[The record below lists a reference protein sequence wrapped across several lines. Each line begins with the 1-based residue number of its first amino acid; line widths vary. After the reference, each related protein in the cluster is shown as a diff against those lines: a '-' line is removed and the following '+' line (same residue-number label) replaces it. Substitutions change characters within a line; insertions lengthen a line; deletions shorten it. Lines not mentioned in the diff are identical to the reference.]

1 MAVIAVAGGTGN
13 VGRTLVE
20 AIVATGKHDVRI
32 LARKANLDLEK
43 DVGASIIVVDYAN
56 VEATTKALEDNN
68 VHTVISAINMMPPP
82 GQVPQE
88 IELIRAAD
96 ASKTTKRIVSS
107 GWGIPHN
114 SNQRI
119 GSVPN
124 KIKARAFL
132 ENETK
137 DLEYAVVHNGF
148 FLDYW
153 APQAEKS
160 NMTPFTLFIDIPND
174 SAAIPGSGNVPSAFT
189 HTRDVAKF
197 VAAALDLKKWDN
209 DLFIVGDKVTWNE
222 FLKLAEDAKGES
234 SNRRGLLYSSL
245 IKKNTGTKFNVAYD
259 SAEKLKAGQT
269 TELPGQI
276 PAYPFFPKEAYQA
289 LAGTFGWWFE
299 NGTFDIPPPGKKTL
313 NEIFPE
319 IKAWKVKEI
328 LDKAWKKA

>member
-13 VGRTLVE
+13 VGRTIVE
-20 AIVATGKHDVRI
+20 AIVAAGKHEVKI
-32 LARKANLDLEK
+32 LARKMLTKAKANPDLEK
-43 DVGASIIVVDYAN
+43 EVGASIIVVDYAN

-68 VHTVISAINMMPPP
+68 VHT
-82 GQVPQE
+82 
-88 IELIRAAD
+88 
-96 ASKTTKRIVSS
+96 
-107 GWGIPHN
+107 
-114 SNQRI
+114 
-119 GSVPN
+119 
-124 KIKARAFL
+124 ARAFL

-209 DLFIVGDKVTWNE
+209 DLYIVGDKVTWNE
-222 FLKLAEDAKGES
+222 FLKLAEDAK
-234 SNRRGLLYSSL
+234 
-245 IKKNTGTKFNVAYD
+245 GTKFNVAYD

-299 NGTFDIPPPGKKTL
+299 NGTFDIPPSGKKTL
-313 NEIFPE
+313 NELFPE

>member
-1 MAVIAVAGGTGN
+1 MAIIAVAGGTGN
-13 VGRTLVE
+13 VGRTIVE
-20 AIVATGKHDVRI
+20 AIVATGKHDVKI
-32 LARKANLDLEK
+32 LARKANTDLEK
-43 DVGASIIVVDYAN
+43 EVGASIIVVDYAN

-96 ASKTTKRIVSS
+96 ASKTTKRIISS

-114 SNQRI
+114 ESQI
-119 GSVPN
+119 KELGSVPN
-124 KIKARAFL
+124 KLKARAFL

-160 NMTPFTLFIDIPND
+160 NMTPFTLFIDIPNV

-209 DLFIVGDKVTWNE
+209 DLYIVGDKVTWNE
-222 FLKLAEDAKGES
+222 FLKLAEDAK
-234 SNRRGLLYSSL
+234 
-245 IKKNTGTKFNVAYD
+245 GTKFNVAYD

-299 NGTFDIPPPGKKTL
+299 NGTFDIPPSGKKTL
-313 NEIFPE
+313 NELFPE

>member
-13 VGRTLVE
+13 VGRTIVE
-20 AIVATGKHDVRI
+20 AIVAAGKHEVKI
-32 LARKANLDLEK
+32 LARKMLTKAKANPDLEK
-43 DVGASIIVVDYAN
+43 EVGASIIVVDYAN

-96 ASKTTKRIVSS
+96 ASKTTKRIISS

-114 SNQRI
+114 ESQTKEL

-124 KIKARAFL
+124 KLKARAFL
-132 ENETK
+132 ENVTK

-209 DLFIVGDKVTWNE
+209 DLYIVGDKVTWNE
-222 FLKLAEDAKGES
+222 FLKLAEDAK
-234 SNRRGLLYSSL
+234 
-245 IKKNTGTKFNVAYD
+245 GTKFNVAYD

-299 NGTFDIPPPGKKTL
+299 NGTFDMPPSGKKTL
-313 NEIFPE
+313 NELFPE

>member
-13 VGRTLVE
+13 VGRTIVE
-20 AIVATGKHDVRI
+20 AIVAAGKHEVKI
-32 LARKANLDLEK
+32 LARKMLTKAKANPDLEK
-43 DVGASIIVVDYAN
+43 EVGASIIVVDYAN

-114 SNQRI
+114 ESQTKEL

-124 KIKARAFL
+124 KLKARAFL

-209 DLFIVGDKVTWNE
+209 DLYIVGDKVTWNE
-222 FLKLAEDAKGES
+222 FLKLAEDAK
-234 SNRRGLLYSSL
+234 
-245 IKKNTGTKFNVAYD
+245 GTKFNVAYD

-299 NGTFDIPPPGKKTL
+299 NGTFDIPPSGKKTL
-313 NEIFPE
+313 NELFPE

>member
-13 VGRTLVE
+13 VGRTIVE
-20 AIVATGKHDVRI
+20 AIVAAGKHEVKI
-32 LARKANLDLEK
+32 LAR
-43 DVGASIIVVDYAN
+43 
-56 VEATTKALEDNN
+56 
-68 VHTVISAINMMPPP
+68 
-82 GQVPQE
+82 
-88 IELIRAAD
+88 
-96 ASKTTKRIVSS
+96 
-107 GWGIPHN
+107 
-114 SNQRI
+114 
-119 GSVPN
+119 
-124 KIKARAFL
+124 KARAFL

-209 DLFIVGDKVTWNE
+209 DLYIVGDKVTWNE
-222 FLKLAEDAKGES
+222 FLKLAEDAK
-234 SNRRGLLYSSL
+234 
-245 IKKNTGTKFNVAYD
+245 GTKFNVAYD

-299 NGTFDIPPPGKKTL
+299 NGTFDIPPSGKKTL
-313 NEIFPE
+313 NELFPE

>member
-13 VGRTLVE
+13 VGRTIVE
-20 AIVATGKHDVRI
+20 AIVAAGKHEVKI
-32 LARKANLDLEK
+32 LARKMLTKAKANPDLEK
-43 DVGASIIVVDYAN
+43 QVGASIIVVDYAN

-96 ASKTTKRIVSS
+96 ASKTTKRIISS

-114 SNQRI
+114 ESQTKEL

-124 KIKARAFL
+124 KLKARAFL

-209 DLFIVGDKVTWNE
+209 DLYIVGDKVTWNE
-222 FLKLAEDAKGES
+222 FLKLAEDAK
-234 SNRRGLLYSSL
+234 
-245 IKKNTGTKFNVAYD
+245 GTKFNVAYD

-299 NGTFDIPPPGKKTL
+299 NGTFDIPPSGKKTL
-313 NEIFPE
+313 NELFPE

>member
-32 LARKANLDLEK
+32 LARKMLTEAKANPDLEK

-56 VEATTKALEDNN
+56 VEATTKALEDKN

-96 ASKTTKRIVSS
+96 ASKTTKRIISS

-114 SNQRI
+114 ER
-119 GSVPN
+119 
-124 KIKARAFL
+124 ARVFL

-174 SAAIPGSGNVPSAFT
+174 SAAIPGSGNVRSAFT

-222 FLKLAEDAKGES
+222 FLKLAEDAKG
-234 SNRRGLLYSSL
+234 
-245 IKKNTGTKFNVAYD
+245 TKFNVAYD
-259 SAEKLKAGQT
+259 SAEKLTAGQT

>member
-13 VGRTLVE
+13 VGRTIVE
-20 AIVATGKHDVRI
+20 AIVAAGKHEVKI
-32 LARKANLDLEK
+32 LARKMLTKAKANPDLEK
-43 DVGASIIVVDYAN
+43 EVGASIIVVDYAN
-56 VEATTKALEDNN
+56 VEATTKSLEDNN

-82 GQVPQE
+82 GQ
-88 IELIRAAD
+88 
-96 ASKTTKRIVSS
+96 
-107 GWGIPHN
+107 
-114 SNQRI
+114 
-119 GSVPN
+119 
-124 KIKARAFL
+124 ARAFL

-209 DLFIVGDKVTWNE
+209 DLYIVGDKVTWNE
-222 FLKLAEDAKGES
+222 FLKLAEDAK
-234 SNRRGLLYSSL
+234 
-245 IKKNTGTKFNVAYD
+245 GTKFNVAYD

-299 NGTFDIPPPGKKTL
+299 NGTFDIPPSGKKTL
-313 NEIFPE
+313 NELFPE

>member
-1 MAVIAVAGGTGN
+1 MAVTAVAGGTGN
-13 VGRTLVE
+13 VGRTIVE
-20 AIVATGKHDVRI
+20 AIVAAGKHEVKI
-32 LARKANLDLEK
+32 LARKMLTKAKANPDLEK
-43 DVGASIIVVDYAN
+43 EVGASIIVVDYAN

-96 ASKTTKRIVSS
+96 ASKTTKRIISS

-114 SNQRI
+114 ESQTKEL

-124 KIKARAFL
+124 KLKARAFL

-209 DLFIVGDKVTWNE
+209 DLYIVGDKVTWNE
-222 FLKLAEDAKGES
+222 FLKLAEDAK
-234 SNRRGLLYSSL
+234 
-245 IKKNTGTKFNVAYD
+245 GTKFNVAYD

-299 NGTFDIPPPGKKTL
+299 NGTFDIPPSGKKTL
-313 NEIFPE
+313 NELFPE

>member
-13 VGRTLVE
+13 VGRTIVE
-20 AIVATGKHDVRI
+20 AIVAAGKHEVKI
-32 LARKANLDLEK
+32 LARKANPDLEK
-43 DVGASIIVVDYAN
+43 EVGASIIVVDYAN

-82 GQVPQE
+82 GQLPQE

-96 ASKTTKRIVSS
+96 ASKTTKRIISS

-114 SNQRI
+114 ESQTKEL
-119 GSVPN
+119 GSVPH
-124 KIKARAFL
+124 KLRARAFL

-209 DLFIVGDKVTWNE
+209 DLYIVGDKVTWNE
-222 FLKLAEDAKGES
+222 FLKLAEDAK
-234 SNRRGLLYSSL
+234 
-245 IKKNTGTKFNVAYD
+245 GTKFNVAYD

-299 NGTFDIPPPGKKTL
+299 NGTFDIPPSGKKTL
-313 NEIFPE
+313 NELFPE

-328 LDKAWKKA
+328 LEKAWKKV

>member
-13 VGRTLVE
+13 VGRTIVE
-20 AIVATGKHDVRI
+20 AIVAAGKHEVKI
-32 LARKANLDLEK
+32 LARKMLTKAKANPDLEK
-43 DVGASIIVVDYAN
+43 EVGASIIVVDYAN
-56 VEATTKALEDNN
+56 VEATTKSLEDNN

-96 ASKTTKRIVSS
+96 ASKTTKRIISS

-114 SNQRI
+114 ESQTKEL

-124 KIKARAFL
+124 KLKARAFL

-209 DLFIVGDKVTWNE
+209 DLYIVGDKVTWNE
-222 FLKLAEDAKGES
+222 FLKLAEDAK
-234 SNRRGLLYSSL
+234 
-245 IKKNTGTKFNVAYD
+245 GTKFNVAYD

-299 NGTFDIPPPGKKTL
+299 NGTFDIPPSGKKTL
-313 NEIFPE
+313 NELFPE

>member
-13 VGRTLVE
+13 VGRTIVE
-20 AIVATGKHDVRI
+20 AIVAAGKHEVKI
-32 LARKANLDLEK
+32 LARKANPDLEK
-43 DVGASIIVVDYAN
+43 EVGASIIVVDYAN

-114 SNQRI
+114 ESQTKEL

-124 KIKARAFL
+124 KLKARAFL

-209 DLFIVGDKVTWNE
+209 DLYIVGDKVTWNE
-222 FLKLAEDAKGES
+222 FLKLAEDAK
-234 SNRRGLLYSSL
+234 
-245 IKKNTGTKFNVAYD
+245 GTKFNVAYD

-299 NGTFDIPPPGKKTL
+299 NGTFDIPPSGKKTL
-313 NEIFPE
+313 NELFPE

>member
-13 VGRTLVE
+13 VGRTIVE
-20 AIVATGKHDVRI
+20 AIVAAGKHEVKI
-32 LARKANLDLEK
+32 LARKANPDLEK
-43 DVGASIIVVDYAN
+43 EVGASIIVVDYAN

-96 ASKTTKRIVSS
+96 ASKTTKRIISS

-114 SNQRI
+114 ENQVKEL

-124 KIKARAFL
+124 KLKARAFL

-160 NMTPFTLFIDIPND
+160 NMTPFTLFIDILND
-174 SAAIPGSGNVPSAFT
+174 SAAIPGSGNIPSAFT

-197 VAAALDLKKWDN
+197 VAAALDLKTWDN

-222 FLKLAEDAKGES
+222 FLKLAEDAK
-234 SNRRGLLYSSL
+234 
-245 IKKNTGTKFNVAYD
+245 GTKFNVAYD

-299 NGTFDIPPPGKKTL
+299 NGTFDIPPPGKQTL

-319 IKAWKVKEI
+319 IKAWKVKDI
-328 LDKAWKKA
+328 LNKAWKKA

>member
-13 VGRTLVE
+13 VGRTIVE
-20 AIVATGKHDVRI
+20 AIVAAGKHEVKI
-32 LARKANLDLEK
+32 LARKMLTKAKANPDLEK
-43 DVGASIIVVDYAN
+43 EVGASIIVVDYAN

-96 ASKTTKRIVSS
+96 ASKTTKRIISS

-114 SNQRI
+114 ESQTKEL

-124 KIKARAFL
+124 KLKARAFL

-209 DLFIVGDKVTWNE
+209 DLYIVGDKVTWNE
-222 FLKLAEDAKGES
+222 FLKLAEDAK
-234 SNRRGLLYSSL
+234 
-245 IKKNTGTKFNVAYD
+245 GTKFNVAYD

-299 NGTFDIPPPGKKTL
+299 NGTFDIPPSGKKTL
-313 NEIFPE
+313 NELFPE

>member
-13 VGRTLVE
+13 VGRTIVE
-20 AIVATGKHDVRI
+20 AIVAAGKHEVKI
-32 LARKANLDLEK
+32 LARKANPDLEK
-43 DVGASIIVVDYAN
+43 EVGASIIVVDYAN

-96 ASKTTKRIVSS
+96 ASKTTKRIISS

-114 SNQRI
+114 ESQTKEL

-124 KIKARAFL
+124 KLKARAFL

-209 DLFIVGDKVTWNE
+209 DLYIVGDKVTWNE
-222 FLKLAEDAKGES
+222 FLKLAEDAKG
-234 SNRRGLLYSSL
+234 
-245 IKKNTGTKFNVAYD
+245 TKFNVAYD
-259 SAEKLKAGQT
+259 SAEKLKASQT

-299 NGTFDIPPPGKKTL
+299 NGTFDIPPSGKKTL
-313 NEIFPE
+313 NELFPE

>member
-13 VGRTLVE
+13 VGRTIVE
-20 AIVATGKHDVRI
+20 AIVAAGKHEVKI
-32 LARKANLDLEK
+32 LARKANPDLEK
-43 DVGASIIVVDYAN
+43 EVGASIIVVDYAN

-96 ASKTTKRIVSS
+96 ASKTTKRIISS

-114 SNQRI
+114 ESQTKEL

-124 KIKARAFL
+124 KLKARAFL

-209 DLFIVGDKVTWNE
+209 DLYIVGDKVTWNE
-222 FLKLAEDAKGES
+222 FLKLAEDAK
-234 SNRRGLLYSSL
+234 
-245 IKKNTGTKFNVAYD
+245 GTKFNVAYD

-299 NGTFDIPPPGKKTL
+299 NGTFDIPPSGKKTL
-313 NEIFPE
+313 NELFPE

>member
-13 VGRTLVE
+13 VGRTIVE
-20 AIVATGKHDVRI
+20 AIVAAGKHEVKI
-32 LARKANLDLEK
+32 LARKMLTKAKANPDLEK
-43 DVGASIIVVDYAN
+43 EVGASIIVVDYAN

-96 ASKTTKRIVSS
+96 ASKTTKRI
-107 GWGIPHN
+107 
-114 SNQRI
+114 
-119 GSVPN
+119 
-124 KIKARAFL
+124 ARAFL

-209 DLFIVGDKVTWNE
+209 DLYIVGDKVTWNE
-222 FLKLAEDAKGES
+222 FLKLAEDAK
-234 SNRRGLLYSSL
+234 
-245 IKKNTGTKFNVAYD
+245 GTKFNVAYD

-276 PAYPFFPKEAYQA
+276 SAYPFFPKEAYQA

-299 NGTFDIPPPGKKTL
+299 NGTFDIPPSGKKTL
-313 NEIFPE
+313 NELFPE

>member
-13 VGRTLVE
+13 VGRTIVE
-20 AIVATGKHDVRI
+20 AIVAAGKHEVKI
-32 LARKANLDLEK
+32 LARKMLTKAKANPDLEK
-43 DVGASIIVVDYAN
+43 EVGASIIVVDYAN

-82 GQVPQE
+82 GQ
-88 IELIRAAD
+88 
-96 ASKTTKRIVSS
+96 
-107 GWGIPHN
+107 
-114 SNQRI
+114 
-119 GSVPN
+119 
-124 KIKARAFL
+124 ARAFL

-209 DLFIVGDKVTWNE
+209 DLYIVGDKVTWNE
-222 FLKLAEDAKGES
+222 FLKLAEDAK
-234 SNRRGLLYSSL
+234 
-245 IKKNTGTKFNVAYD
+245 GTKFNVAYD

-299 NGTFDIPPPGKKTL
+299 NGTFDIPPSGKKTL
-313 NEIFPE
+313 NELFPE

>member
-13 VGRTLVE
+13 VGRTIVE
-20 AIVATGKHDVRI
+20 AIVAAGKHEVKI
-32 LARKANLDLEK
+32 LARKMLTKAKANPDLEK
-43 DVGASIIVVDYAN
+43 EVGASIIVVDYAN

-96 ASKTTKRIVSS
+96 ASKTTKRIISS

-114 SNQRI
+114 ESQTKEL

-124 KIKARAFL
+124 KLKARAFL

-160 NMTPFTLFIDIPND
+160 NMTPFALFIDIPND

-209 DLFIVGDKVTWNE
+209 DLYIVGDKVTWNE
-222 FLKLAEDAKGES
+222 FLKLAEDAK
-234 SNRRGLLYSSL
+234 
-245 IKKNTGTKFNVAYD
+245 GTKFNVAYD

-299 NGTFDIPPPGKKTL
+299 NGTFDIPPSGKKTL
-313 NEIFPE
+313 NELFPE